1 MSHKIKIELEM
12 IFDEY
17 RFGFGS
23 ICDIESEMFKD
34 FAAVADKY
42 HKYAIATCDGPET
55 AAFVNL
61 RSKIDEHKDPSAS
74 PYRHTEVWP
83 F

>member
-12 IFDEY
+12 ILDEN
-17 RFGFGS
+17 RFGIGS
-23 ICDIESEMFKD
+23 IRNIESEMFED

-42 HKYAIATCDGPET
+42 YKDAIATCDGPNT

-61 RSKIDEHKDPSAS
+61 RSKIDEHKDPLAS